1 MVKALQ
7 MRGCKVALGVAAALL
22 ACGGANRDAAR
33 SQANMGG
40 GAGMLPGGGATAGT
54 NPGTAG
60 SGRGG
65 TAGSGAGS
73 GSGGLGGS
81 GPSTGGAGA
90 GKGGAGGAAARGGSG
105 PAAGAGGDMRPPH
118 VVGKCDGL
126 GAVDQ
131 WEEISPPG
139 MVKEPPYTGALVALV
154 DTNTAGTV
162 YVTTSRSGIFKS
174 TDCGAS
180 WVKTNT
186 GRNGDQLDA
195 GLIWSAALDPV
206 SPDTLYALAGYGP
219 AGLWKSTNGGVDW
232 DNVLPADRGMPG
244 SLARVTMDPTDH
256 LHLLVGF
263 HDNCTA
269 GHTPVCFGETKDGGA
284 TWTVLDFPTQ
294 LKDGWAEGTSILP
307 IDATRWLYEAWELYY
322 TPDAGTT
329 WREVDTGGAASVAG
343 PYFKAPD
350 GAMYL
355 ATANGV
361 LTSADGENWTRIP
374 DSGGGMDGIVGCA
387 DRLFSVVGFGPPS
400 GPEFIYTATYA
411 NPMQWS
417 VLATP
422 GLPSSLSSGANS
434 IACDVDHQVVYTAI
448 QGEGLWRMRA
458 GRGTGGSSPN

>member
-1 MVKALQ
+1 

-232 DNVLPADRGMPG
+232 DNVL
-244 SLARVTMDPTDH
+244 
-256 LHLLVGF
+256 
-263 HDNCTA
+263 
-269 GHTPVCFGETKDGGA
+269 
-284 TWTVLDFPTQ
+284 
-294 LKDGWAEGTSILP
+294 
-307 IDATRWLYEAWELYY
+307 
-322 TPDAGTT
+322 
-329 WREVDTGGAASVAG
+329 
-343 PYFKAPD
+343 
-350 GAMYL
+350 
-355 ATANGV
+355 
-361 LTSADGENWTRIP
+361 
-374 DSGGGMDGIVGCA
+374 
-387 DRLFSVVGFGPPS
+387 
-400 GPEFIYTATYA
+400 
-411 NPMQWS
+411 
-417 VLATP
+417 
-422 GLPSSLSSGANS
+422 
-434 IACDVDHQVVYTAI
+434 
-448 QGEGLWRMRA
+448 QG
-458 GRGTGGSSPN
+458 